1 MWTIAIKN
9 LTVMGLA
16 TTLLI
21 LGARPVVADP
31 IAGRK
36 AAATQTS
43 TKDPEVTASTVAIGE
58 LSFDLWQSFI
68 AQNRKW
74 ELSTLTSFDQFFV
87 SEFDAA
93 ESSQYELNPSIVA
106 GVGSFA
112 GAHLNSHWGH
122 TPGNGD
128 PTREERSWM
137 LAWDKTSGQLI
148 PDQIVALPEPP
159 SLILLTM
166 GLLWVAISVRRKLS
180 R

>member
-1 MWTIAIKN
+1 MWTIPIKN
-9 LTVMGLA
+9 LTVISLT

-21 LGARPVVADP
+21 LGARPAVADP
-31 IAGRK
+31 IAGRT
-36 AAATQTS
+36 AAAAQTS
-43 TKDPEVTASTVAIGE
+43 TRDPEATASTIAIGE
-58 LSFDLWQSFI
+58 LTFDLRQSFI

-74 ELSTLTSFDQFFV
+74 ELSILTSFDQFFV

-93 ESSQYELNPSIVA
+93 ESSQYELNLSIVA

-112 GAHLNSHWGH
+112 GAHLNSDWGH

-128 PTREERSWM
+128 PTREERSWI
-137 LAWDKTSGQLI
+137 LAWDKTSEQLI